1 MDAQQGT
8 GSGERLAQGAKVAA
22 KGAAR
27 TRRSGEAVRDLIVA
41 AARAE
46 FAEQG
51 FAGATTRGIARR
63 AGASEVLIYRYF
75 GSKAALFQ
83 EAVFA
88 PFNRLLRAYLDRHP
102 DLPPDRFGSNEDFV
116 RSFYPFLKDNAGL
129 LQALARSPGRGG
141 PDGPSM
147 HGLDDYFSRAS
158 EQMQR
163 QFQHHGMVPEVAP
176 ELGVRFACGLL
187 ASAILYRDWFLP
199 DGEPDEEQV
208 MRALSRLIY
217 KGLSPA

>member
-1 MDAQQGT
+1 MDAEQGT
-8 GSGERLAQGAKVAA
+8 GSGERSAQGAKVAA
-22 KGAAR
+22 NGAAR
-27 TRRSGEAVRDLIVA
+27 MRRRGEEVRDLIVA
-41 AARAE
+41 AARTE

-75 GSKAALFQ
+75 GSKAALFE
-83 EAVFA
+83 EAVLG
-88 PFNRLLRAYLDRHP
+88 PFNRLLRAYLDRGSDLFP
-102 DLPPDRFGSNEDFV
+102 DQGSSETFV
-116 RSFYPFLKDNAGL
+116 RSFYPFLKNNAGL
-129 LQALARSPGRGG
+129 LQALVRSPGRGV

-163 QFQHHGMVPEVAP
+163 QFQHHGLVPEVAP
-176 ELGVRFACGLL
+176 EFGVRFAFGLL
-187 ASAILYRDWFLP
+187 ASAILYRDWFFP
-199 DGEPDEEQV
+199 DGEPDEEQL
-208 MRALSRLIY
+208 MHALSRLIY